1 MKKKLKAEQRGIA
14 EDTVR
19 DIKDR
24 NKQMKK
30 CLKGLKRK

>member
-1 MKKKLKAEQRGIA
+1 MKKKLKAEQRDTA

-19 DIKDR
+19 DIKD
-24 NKQMKK
+24 KQMKK